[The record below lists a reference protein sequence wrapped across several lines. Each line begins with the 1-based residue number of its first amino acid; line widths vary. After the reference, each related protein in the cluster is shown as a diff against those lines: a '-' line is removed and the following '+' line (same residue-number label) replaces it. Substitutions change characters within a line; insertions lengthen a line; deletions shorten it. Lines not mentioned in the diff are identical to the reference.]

1 MPLNKDVGNWIKD
14 FMKSNAPQF
23 KGKSKEERKDMALAA
38 YREKYGSLE
47 EAIDVNDPTLAAFR
61 AQMAARKKKAA
72 EPKKSINPNYAAV
85 KNADK
90 IRALKQQRAQ
100 IMIDMEQEAEPEG
113 GPIADRYG
121 DMLNKIDAKIAKLQ
135 GRKEMD
141 YDTAVDKKGNEY
153 MSKDEI
159 ERRAAS
165 LEEEE
170 EEGATAAEE
179 DKFHRDLD
187 KLVHKTFGHSSDEK
201 KEVKEEA
208 DMGVDYMKIIDLVK
222 SADNPQNLS
231 VYYNSDHDKV
241 NIGGVGYDKG
251 DLVKMFNLQPGQS
264 SDVKALFYKAN
275 QYAEDVVNAINN
287 EKAGVKAQLKYG
299 YGEEPF
305 VTYKMVNSLDEN
317 KEMEEIKVGT
327 FVRYKK
333 DKNFTGG
340 KVKSIDGDNVEIH
353 NWDGSTTTLPL
364 KDLEYVESWNEA
376 AKPDFLD
383 VDKDEDKKETM
394 KKALKDKALKKI
406 KEIVKVKT
414 PEEAA
419 KVSKENPDAEVEVV
433 SEVLTEGHK
442 YDYEGKMAQSQL
454 LSIVKN
460 ARDLFN
466 MMDEKSQLKSWVQSK
481 LTKAEDYLDAV
492 RTYLE
497 GEALSSTVPAM
508 VENDRVA
515 DETGTALSI
524 GDVVKGGDGRIYQ
537 IVFSASEGKP
547 SLVPFDLKRR
557 KITTLRNKVY
567 FDDQESSVP
576 KKLNKVMDFSA
587 TKGGFMN

>member
-47 EAIDVNDPTLAAFR
+47 E
-61 AQMAARKKKAA
+61 
-72 EPKKSINPNYAAV
+72 
-85 KNADK
+85 
-90 IRALKQQRAQ
+90 
-100 IMIDMEQEAEPEG
+100 
-113 GPIADRYG
+113 
-121 DMLNKIDAKIAKLQ
+121 
-135 GRKEMD
+135 
-141 YDTAVDKKGNEY
+141 
-153 MSKDEI
+153 
-159 ERRAAS
+159 
-165 LEEEE
+165 
-170 EEGATAAEE
+170 
-179 DKFHRDLD
+179 
-187 KLVHKTFGHSSDEK
+187 
-201 KEVKEEA
+201 

-231 VYYNSDHDKV
+231 VYYNSDHNKV
-241 NIGGVGYDKG
+241 NIGGTGYDKG
-251 DLVKMFNLQPGQS
+251 DLVKMFKLQPGQS

-299 YGEEPF
+299 YGKEPF
-305 VTYKMVNSLDEN
+305 VTYKMVNSVEETKSAPDGHYFTKSGNLVKGRLTKDARERGATKSDPKDKMRSKIPPVTQYNEDLDLGHQDDEPH
-317 KEMEEIKVGT
+317 ML
-327 FVRYKK
+327 KK
-333 DKNFTGG
+333 DLYDIIDYASKLYKQLDKYDKMDGEVDFPHWWQSKVIKARDYISKAQHYLEFEENEPAIDATIAEKKG
-340 KVKSIDGDNVEIH
+340 KDHDGDGDI
-353 NWDGSTTTLPL
+353 DSDDYL
-364 KDLEYVESWNEA
+364 A
-376 AKPDFLD
+376 AR
-383 VDKDEDKKETM
+383 DKAI
-394 KKALKDKALKKI
+394 KKAMGKI

-466 MMDEKSQLKSWVQSK
+466 MMDEKTQLKSWVQSK

-508 VENDRVA
+508 FENDRVS

-524 GDVVKGGDGRIYQ
+524 GYVVKGGDGKIYQ